1 MRLGK
6 PMEHLQAA
14 MRAALS
20 PGVPAE
26 QITTIGRQLAYF
38 GYLFHDTLVW
48 VRVDRLGN
56 IDTFTEARIGQRR
69 QVLQPETQ
77 YCSSCE
83 QARQPVLAL
92 RNTAQH
98 HLWLA
103 EGAYH
108 SAFLTTLHIN
118 RFSPRLDDLRTKP
131 SNCRVQPGLR
141 RV

>member
-1 MRLGK
+1 
-6 PMEHLQAA
+6 MEHLQAA

-48 VRVDRLGN
+48 VRADHLGT
-56 IDTFTEARIGQRR
+56 IGTFTEVRIGKRR

-77 YCSSCE
+77 YRSSCE
-83 QARQPVLAL
+83 QTRQPVLAL

-103 EGAYH
+103 EGAYYCV
-108 SAFLTTLHIN
+108 FLTTLDIN
-118 RFSPRLDDLRTKP
+118 IFSPRLDDLRTKP
-131 SNCRVQPGLR
+131 SNSRAPPGLR